1 MSERRPQATA
11 RRIEPLATLPLFH
24 RLDGRKTVLAGHG
37 EGALWKAE
45 LLAAA
50 GAELHVFAGAA
61 SASFA
66 ALADDP
72 AVRRVHVHAREWLP
86 ADLDGAA
93 LAVADLD
100 DAEAIRAFVAAAR
113 KAGAPVNIVDKP
125 EFCDFAFGAL
135 VNRSPLVVAVSTDG
149 AAPVFGQAIRA
160 KIEALL
166 PAGLKSWAQAAADW
180 RPSVQARE
188 LPFALRRA
196 FWELFAG
203 KAMAEPQR
211 EPTRQDAA
219 ELFARLADLEA
230 AHDGKG
236 RVTLVGAGPG
246 DPELLTLKAVRAL
259 QSADIILYDDLV
271 SPGVLDFARREA
283 KRMLVGKTGYGPS
296 VKQGDINAL
305 IRFRD
310 ANAGQDPKAVMI
322 VHDRAAFAIIG
333 RRSRGISPL
342 PASLEGRK
350 LGAPAGDAAFAQWPI
365 FGRLNRIDEGKV
377 KLENIGFAVREPM
390 LASGEVDGFFGY
402 GPSSLPSLKARGVP
416 ADDIVAMS
424 MADHGLLLYGHAVM
438 VSAKFAAS
446 EPGAVRGLLRAILR
460 GIRDV
465 AADPEFGAQLIV
477 RRAENAQPA
486 VERERLALTLEQN
499 VLTPHVRQHGIGAV
513 DPVRWGQALDQLAQ
527 AQPFKDRG
535 RAADSFTDAYLPARD
550 ERLF

>member
-305 IRFRD
+305 IVSL
-310 ANAGQDPKAVMI
+310 AGQGKHVVRLKGGDP
-322 VHDRAAFAIIG
+322 G
-333 RRSRGISPL
+333 
-342 PASLEGRK
+342 
-350 LGAPAGDAAFAQWPI
+350 I
-365 FGRLNRIDEGKV
+365 FGRAGEEIEACAAAGIPV
-377 KLENIGFAVREPM
+377 AIVPGISAAQGAA
-390 LASGEVDGFFGY
+390 ASLGLSLTHRDHARRLQFVTGHSRKGE
-402 GPSSLPSLKARGVP
+402 LP
-416 ADDIVAMS
+416 DDLDWRA
-424 MADHGLLLYGHAVM
+424 MADP
-438 VSAKFAAS
+438 AAS
-446 EPGAVRGLLRAILR
+446 TVIYMARATLPGFREKALAAGLDPRTPAVAVLSATRPDEQR
-460 GIRDV
+460 V
-465 AADPEFGAQLIV
+465 AATIATLP
-477 RRAENAQPA
+477 
-486 VERERLALTLEQN
+486 ERLAELSQPGP
-499 VLTPHVRQHGIGAV
+499 VLVLLGHAFGA
-513 DPVRWGQALDQLAQ
+513 ALVATEE
-527 AQPFKDRG
+527 
-535 RAADSFTDAYLPARD
+535 AADRRSA
-550 ERLF
+550 